1 MSNLRTLLAAAALG
15 SAAVLAQAAPG
26 ISVTAAQESA
36 VHPGMTQSEVR
47 AVLGAP
53 ERVFHFASEAGP
65 SWTYNAPAMDDGIAT
80 FAVDFGADGRV
91 ADVQSLTSE
100 ID

>member
-1 MSNLRTLLAAAALG
+1 MHTLRTLVAATALGAAAIA
-15 SAAVLAQAAPG
+15 AQAAPG
-26 ISVTAAQESA
+26 VSVTAAQENA
-36 VHPGMTQSEVR
+36 VHPGMTQAEVR

-53 ERVFHFASEAGP
+53 ERVFHFASESGP
-65 SWTYNAPAMDDGIAT
+65 SWAYNAPAMDDGAAT

-91 ADVQSLTSE
+91 ADVQSLTDE